1 MAVLT
6 ESRTA
11 LPTGTWALDPV
22 HSTIGFEL
30 PYLAGTFR
38 GQFTDVE
45 AKLTAESLRGS
56 ARVASIDV
64 KDENLAAHLQ
74 SPDFF
79 DAERYPE
86 LSFESRD
93 LESENGRLI
102 ARGDITIRGITK
114 PLELSGTLSE
124 PLTDAYGRDR
134 VGIRLETT
142 ADRTEFGINWNM
154 PLPSGEPSLPND
166 VKLVAELYFV
176 REA

>member
-1 MAVLT
+1 MAILT

-45 AKLTAESLRGS
+45 AKLTTESLTGS

-142 ADRTEFGINWNM
+142 VDRTEFGINWNM